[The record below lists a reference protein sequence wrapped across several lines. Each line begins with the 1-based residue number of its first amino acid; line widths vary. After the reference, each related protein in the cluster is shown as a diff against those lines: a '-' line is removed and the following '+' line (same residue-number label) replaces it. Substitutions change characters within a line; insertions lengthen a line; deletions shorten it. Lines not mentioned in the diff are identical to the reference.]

1 VNNPPTDIVNVDFW
15 ADRIAALI
23 KLAEHYGMAVE
34 ITGGELVVS
43 RQVSDVFVAQTEVRW
58 RAAPSAAVP
67 AGLVA
72 VPPTTTDR
80 DRIADAIRAAACPG
94 NDCTLTEAD
103 CAEQRIQPAAWER
116 GVLSEVYGRPEQFAD
131 VLADLL
137 PAWSEDTTTTRA
149 DAVPAAEC
157 SAQHHGFDDGRLCI
171 RAAQHQGDHI
181 DERGYHWSETVAV
194 YPVAD
199 GAWRTGHE
207 RLRRLAA
214 ETQPSEAPSEP
225 PPVCEGF
232 RWIGQSFATCD
243 RCGQPA
249 WDHAGEE
256 VPVEGAGPFD
266 TRRTVRL
273 WEPGEADRIR
283 AKWDRPVSGSAGM
296 QAVCKCPAEVCGC
309 GHNAGVQ
316 TDEETSR

>member
-1 VNNPPTDIVNVDFW
+1 
-15 ADRIAALI
+15 
-23 KLAEHYGMAVE
+23 MAVE

-199 GAWRTGHE
+199 GAWPGHE
-207 RLRRLAA
+207 RLRRLDPALGGAVRTAA
-214 ETQPSEAPSEP
+214 GVRGL
-225 PPVCEGF
+225 PVDRPVLRDLRPLRPARMGPRRRGSPRRGE
-232 RWIGQSFATCD
+232 RARSTPQDGQA
-243 RCGQPA
+243 
-249 WDHAGEE
+249 
-256 VPVEGAGPFD
+256 VGAG
-266 TRRTVRL
+266 R
-273 WEPGEADRIR
+273 G
-283 AKWDRPVSGSAGM
+283 RPDPRQVGPAVSGSAGM